1 MGKNREKLAKD
12 ERKLHLIHA
21 LSELQQDLAASL
33 MDPDDEGAPYVA
45 RSVGT
50 VQYVTE
56 LMIAAG
62 DVPPEVIIQG
72 MYEIAQRF
80 SAITQYQP
88 IKLLKEIEGRFEV
101 NKKAKAEAH

>member
-1 MGKNREKLAKD
+1 MSEKREKLAKD

-21 LSELQQDLAASL
+21 LSELQQDLAASI
-33 MDPDDEGAPYVA
+33 MDPDDKGAPYVA
-45 RSVGT
+45 RSIGA

-72 MYEIAQRF
+72 MYEISHRF

-101 NKKAKAEAH
+101 KKAEAH